1 MGNRGH
7 LLAVDASWPRL
18 QRMRFNLERLLP
30 PAAGQAEAQAEATT
44 GEGPNDREGASAAAA
59 AEGTGAGAAGPHAE
73 RQWRRGCVTTVHADG
88 TGLLVDACG
97 MPLPPPPRAMRT
109 RRRDHQGS
117 GAADGTWRAAGHAAA
132 GPGELDGLA
141 QAERSAAGPAG
152 SAGTAAEGVF
162 DRVLVDAPCSGLGR
176 LQLGRPDSY
185 SHWQPEAVRRYSR
198 RQRQLL
204 LRGVTLLA
212 PGGLLVY
219 STCTMLAEENE
230 QVLAWL
236 LGRVG
241 GLRLVRPRL
250 LVPAAALAAATHSAD
265 GQPPGGGA
273 PAAPPDTSSIR
284 GGAGTSRTEELRA
297 ALEAHW
303 PGSTYP
309 PLLQGRWWR
318 AALAAARD
326 GAREQEG
333 RRNGARGPERGPRRK
348 SVEKE
353 QARARAA
360 RALATGCK

>member
-1 MGNRGH
+1 MCLVLPAPAPSS
-7 LLAVDASWPRL
+7 LLPSPSSWPRL

-230 QVLAWL
+230 QVRGEGGVMETKPQVRVEGMARKLSLRARGQGSRAQRWRGL
-236 LGRVG
+236 TGRATY
-241 GLRLVRPRL
+241 L
-250 LVPAAALAAATHSAD
+250 LVVCGLTS
-265 GQPPGGGA
+265 GA
-273 PAAPPDTSSIR
+273 
-284 GGAGTSRTEELRA
+284 
-297 ALEAHW
+297 
-303 PGSTYP
+303 
-309 PLLQGRWWR
+309 WR
-318 AALAAARD
+318 
-326 GAREQEG
+326 
-333 RRNGARGPERGPRRK
+333 
-348 SVEKE
+348 
-353 QARARAA
+353 
-360 RALATGCK
+360 

>member
-1 MGNRGH
+1 MR
-7 LLAVDASWPRL
+7 AVCLCPCRI
-18 QRMRFNLERLLP
+18 R
-30 PAAGQAEAQAEATT
+30 
-44 GEGPNDREGASAAAA
+44 
-59 AEGTGAGAAGPHAE
+59 AE
-73 RQWRRGCVTTVHADG
+73 RWALCPVPV
-88 TGLLVDACG
+88 
-97 MPLPPPPRAMRT
+97 
-109 RRRDHQGS
+109 
-117 GAADGTWRAAGHAAA
+117 
-132 GPGELDGLA
+132 
-141 QAERSAAGPAG
+141 
-152 SAGTAAEGVF
+152 
-162 DRVLVDAPCSGLGR
+162 
-176 LQLGRPDSY
+176 
-185 SHWQPEAVRRYSR
+185 
-198 RQRQLL
+198 
-204 LRGVTLLA
+204 
-212 PGGLLVY
+212 
-219 STCTMLAEENE
+219 

-353 QARARAA
+353 QARGAA
-360 RALATGCK
+360 AAGVPSFSSEDDLREQLESCVRVAPGEAFEGFFVAAVVKQGE